1 MVDNMMN
8 TKRVAAL
15 LTSVWLLVQ
24 PAVMAQY
31 FGKTGSAGCGPV
43 STPGC
48 GFPQSYCPV
57 PVSPCFGSPYPIPSQ
72 WGWGWGAS
80 CIPGFTYGFYPPII
94 DSWSSTTIDFGAPFD
109 SSDPNVTKTGRSA
122 TDRIDQLTPS
132 LTNDRQIPD
141 TRSTSEPGD
150 MTGLIGDVF
159 KKSGN
164 EPGSESGLHDEK
176 PYKRGAD
183 LCKKGEFHQA
193 IELLNDAIAKDPTCQ
208 RCFYVRS
215 FAKMKCH
222 LPEEAMADARQ
233 AIALNPQFAP
243 AHYLLGCIFVDLG
256 KLQDALSSLTR
267 SLDLNPKSQ
276 PALIARANVYYRM
289 GNFSLTVKDLDRL
302 LDSGQKNA
310 DALRMMALSYF
321 LLGQYQMAVDTYSR
335 LIALGFATA
344 DVYMGRGGAYY
355 ELALYQ
361 KAIDDYTQAL
371 VLDPK
376 SIASL
381 YRRCLAYWQLSLIPE
396 ATSDAG
402 RALDVAGWKS
412 DNAAYLALCL
422 YLGLMQQK
430 RADAASKVL
439 DDAIARLD
447 ASKWPYPILQFFK
460 GQITEAKLLQLA
472 TNSSLLTQAKSY
484 IGLWL
489 AWTGKRPQATPYFD
503 WVHKQGDSA
512 IPEYALSEAQLFKD
526 KKKDITNIGRP
537 VHNKYALVIGVSKFA
552 DPTIDLRYADKD
564 ARDFYNYLVSDG
576 HFSRDNVKLLVNQ
589 DATRENIL
597 SSLGDKWLPRVCQ
610 PDDLVLVYLS
620 THGSPAEMDSNR
632 VNYLLAHNTD
642 KDNLYATGIPLQ
654 DLSRMIKDRIHAD
667 RIVVVLDACHSGAA
681 DTKKTGGEKGLY
693 RDKNISAEGL
703 AKSAGQMVICSSQPD
718 ESSWESKK
726 YPNGVF
732 THHLIDG
739 LKLKGMTTR
748 LDDAFEYTKK
758 NVEEEVYR
766 DRNARQIPVLKS
778 TWTKSDIALA
788 VSPQTMSRAARKQ

>member
-1 MVDNMMN
+1 MN
-8 TKRVAAL
+8 TKRATAL
-15 LTSVWLLVQ
+15 LTSMWLLVQ
-24 PAVMAQY
+24 PAAMAQY
-31 FGKTGSAGCGPV
+31 FGRTGSAGCGPV

-72 WGWGWGAS
+72 WGWGWGGS
-80 CIPGFTYGFYPPII
+80 GIPGFTYGFYPPVINTF
-94 DSWSSTTIDFGAPFD
+94 SSTTVDFGAPFD
-109 SSDPNVTKTGRSA
+109 PGDPNVTKTGRST
-122 TDRIDQLTPS
+122 TDRIDALTPS
-132 LTNDRQIPD
+132 LTNDKQIPD

-159 KKSGN
+159 KKNGGSSGDASTSP
-164 EPGSESGLHDEK
+164 EEK
-176 PYKRGAD
+176 PYKRAAD
-183 LCKKGEFHQA
+183 LCKKGEYQEA
-193 IELLNDAIAKDPTCQ
+193 IKLLNDAIAGDPQCQ

-215 FAKMKCH
+215 FARLKCH
-222 LPEEAMADARQ
+222 QVEEAMADAKQ
-233 AIALNPQFAP
+233 AVALNPSFAP
-243 AHYLLGCIFVDLG
+243 AHYLLGCVYVDSG
-256 KLQDALSSLTR
+256 KLQEALSSLTQ
-267 SLDLNPKSQ
+267 SLNLNPQSQ
-276 PALIARANVYYRM
+276 PALIARANVYYRL
-289 GNFSLTVKDLDRL
+289 GNFSRTVKDLDQL
-302 LDSGQKNA
+302 LGLNQENANKKNA
-310 DALRMMALSYF
+310 DAMRMMALSYF
-321 LLGQYQMAVDTYSR
+321 LLGQYQMAADTYSR
-335 LIALGFATA
+335 LIALGVATA
-344 DVYMGRGGAYY
+344 DVYMGRAGAYY

-376 SIASL
+376 SVASL
-381 YRRCLAYWQLSLIPE
+381 YRRCLAYWQLSMISD
-396 ATSDAG
+396 ATGDAG

-430 RADAASKVL
+430 RIDAANKVL
-439 DDAIARLD
+439 DDAIAKLD
-447 ASKWPYPILQFFK
+447 ASKWPYPILQFYK
-460 GQITEAKLLQLA
+460 GQITEARLLQLA
-472 TNSSLLTQAKSY
+472 SNPSLVTQAKTY

-489 AWTGKRPQATPYFD
+489 TWTDKRGQAAPYFA

-512 IPEYALSEAQLFKD
+512 VPEYALSEKQLFKD
-526 KKKDITNIGRP
+526 QKKDTTNVARP

-552 DPTIDLRYADKD
+552 DPSIDLRYADKD
-564 ARDFYNYLVSDG
+564 ARDFYNYLITDG
-576 HFSRDNVKLLVNQ
+576 HFSKDNVKLLVNQ

-620 THGSPAEMDSNR
+620 THGSPAEMDSSR

-681 DTKKTGGEKGLY
+681 DTKKTAGEKGLY

-703 AKSAGQMVICSSQPD
+703 AKSAGQMVICSSQPE

-739 LKLKGMTTR
+739 LKLKGASTR

-758 NVEEEVYR
+758 NVEEEVLK
-766 DRNARQIPVLKS
+766 DRNAKQIPVLKS
-778 TWTKSDIALA
+778 TWVKSDIALA
-788 VSPQTMSRAARKQ
+788 VVSGGSRKQ